1 MGIISL
7 RCGSCGN
14 PLERAGEECLKCGNR
29 EAVRADGKRVLEVDV
44 AHGGETVERALAKL
58 EQAVDEVLKAGY
70 ARLRVIHGMAPRPTI
85 PTGSKG
91 LSGPNWKGF
100 SRGMG
105 GDWHGTRT
113 QGRWSGFLPELR
125 KNWGAASNCPKKIL
139 CLQTKNQSTRFKQ
152 TN

>member
-58 EQAVDEVLKAGY
+58 NQAASEALAGAYMGLRVVHGYGSGHNHTHLIKEAVLK
-70 ARLRVIHGMAPRPTI
+70 RLTALQDRYGGRLLQEGNPGATQWQIVR
-85 PTGSKG
+85 KG
-91 LSGPNWKGF
+91 
-100 SRGMG
+100 
-105 GDWHGTRT
+105 
-113 QGRWSGFLPELR
+113 
-125 KNWGAASNCPKKIL
+125 
-139 CLQTKNQSTRFKQ
+139 
-152 TN
+152 